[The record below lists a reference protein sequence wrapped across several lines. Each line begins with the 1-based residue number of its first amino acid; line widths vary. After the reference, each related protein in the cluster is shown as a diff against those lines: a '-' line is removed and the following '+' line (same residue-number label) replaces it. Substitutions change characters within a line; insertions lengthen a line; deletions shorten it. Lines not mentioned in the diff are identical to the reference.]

1 MFFDRLNC
9 NVKYDEMLKN
19 HTTFGVGG
27 KCIAVVEPKCCEDII
42 ETIKIC
48 NENKLKYFVIG
59 NGSNLLVS
67 DEGYNGV
74 IIKLK
79 REFSKIEVNE
89 NKLTIQSGAKLS
101 EVFKVTLD
109 NSLKGFE
116 FASGIPGT
124 IGGAIY
130 MNAGAYGNEMKDVV
144 EYVEVIDI
152 DNLKVIKLNLE
163 DLEFGYRK
171 SIIQRKNFIVTSVTL
186 NLDFGDKKEI
196 KSIYEDLNER
206 RNSKQPMDF
215 KSAGS
220 TFKRPNGYFA
230 SKLIEDSGL
239 KGHSINDAQVSEK
252 HAGFVINRGNAS
264 CDDILNLVNHIKKV
278 VFDKFNVE
286 LEMEIKILKD

>member
-1 MFFDRLNC
+1 M
-9 NVKYDEMLKN
+9 
-19 HTTFGVGG
+19 
-27 KCIAVVEPKCCEDII
+27 
-42 ETIKIC
+42 
-48 NENKLKYFVIG
+48 
-59 NGSNLLVS
+59 
-67 DEGYNGV
+67 
-74 IIKLK
+74 
-79 REFSKIEVNE
+79 
-89 NKLTIQSGAKLS
+89 TIQSGAKLS

-239 KGHSINDAQVSEK
+239 KGYSINDAQVSEK